1 MELIIHVPL
10 IDCRSEVRW
19 CFPEMAE
26 NPDPE
31 VLGWSWSCQDEPIS
45 ANKRRGFY
53 HESQSASSMIK
64 AQAWIFLTVGLG
76 LSLLVGVVFTVI
88 ILCIL
93 AKRNKRRERR
103 FEEITQ
109 TPRQTQCTQLGL
121 SNVDFLKLLQTRKT
135 LFMNLKV
142 CLQQYVYKK
151 FHLLWH
157 KRSTFPPQRNK
168 FKVFSP
174 VLLHIHLK
182 FSSQCLNLSN
192 FQILMSWEENTDG
205 LNWWLRKIT
214 GEYFHGIY

>member
-1 MELIIHVPL
+1 MMFF
-10 IDCRSEVRW
+10 R
-19 CFPEMAE
+19 EMAE

-31 VLGWSWSCQDEPIS
+31 VLGWSWSCQDEQIS
-45 ANKRRGFY
+45 ANQRRGFY

>member
-1 MELIIHVPL
+1 
-10 IDCRSEVRW
+10 
-19 CFPEMAE
+19 
-26 NPDPE
+26 
-31 VLGWSWSCQDEPIS
+31 
-45 ANKRRGFY
+45 
-53 HESQSASSMIK
+53 MIK